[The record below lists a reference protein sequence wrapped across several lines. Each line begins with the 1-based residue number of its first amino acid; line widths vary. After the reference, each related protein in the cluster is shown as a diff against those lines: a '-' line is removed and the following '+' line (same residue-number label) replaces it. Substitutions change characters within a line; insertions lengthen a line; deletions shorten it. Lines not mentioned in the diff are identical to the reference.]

1 MYDQAQVPPAL
12 MLRHMRASRALHA
25 AAHFGIADILAHGP
39 MGSRELAA
47 TAGTDAQTLRP
58 LRRAVVALGV
68 FEEEALDRF
77 CLNPAAELSQR
88 AGVLFT
94 AGDIPWQLW

>member
-12 MLRHMRASRALHA
+12 MLRQLAFVMRASRALYA
-25 AAHFGIADILAHGP
+25 AAHFGIADILAHAP

-58 LRRAVVALGV
+58 LMRAIVALGV
-68 FEEEALDRF
+68 FEEEALNRF
-77 CLNPAAELSQR
+77 CLNPAAELLRQDVPGSQR
-88 AGVLFT
+88 AGGL
-94 AGDIPWQLW
+94 